1 MPLES
6 NAELEKIEAEVRHV
20 PEVLVV
26 RVEIYRRLERWELM
40 KTVARKLAEYD
51 PTSAKWTL
59 MLAYALRRAESIE
72 PARQLL
78 LTLVERFP
86 SLAVVHY
93 NLACYEC
100 QLGNLDAAKERL
112 NTAFKLDS
120 ALRLQAL
127 EDADLEPLWSG
138 L

>member
-6 NAELEKIEAEVRHV
+6 NAELERIDAYVPHV
-20 PEVLVV
+20 PEVLAV
-26 RVEIYRRLERWELM
+26 RIEIYRRLERWELM

-72 PARQLL
+72 ASRQLL
-78 LTLVERFP
+78 LSLAERFP
-86 SLAVVHY
+86 TLAVVHY

-100 QLGNLDAAKERL
+100 QLGDLDAAKLRL
-112 NTAFKLDS
+112 KTAFKLDS

-127 EDADLEPLWSG
+127 EDADLEPLWGG